1 MLFLNITDDT
11 LGEEEELDDAEATL
25 ADDLLD
31 EVGEEEEDTAD
42 MEGFGLIDEAA
53 VVEEEEETD
62 ESGEKVEDAAA
73 LEEDAEEVDFDTFDD
88 VDEL

>member
-31 EVGEEEEDTAD
+31 EVGEEEDTAD